1 MILGFVR
8 RDKMRTADSVA
19 DYGFTLSLEYVRAK
33 ENLLQMF
40 ESVDKKKTNQH
51 TNS

>member
-8 RDKMRTADSVA
+8 RDKMRTAHSVA
-19 DYGFTLSLEYVRAK
+19 DYGFTLSLEYARAK

-40 ESVDKKKTNQH
+40 ESADKKNQPTH
-51 TNS
+51 K